1 MSDPSPSSKKIGAS
15 SDISRATPTSN
26 SNINKNAPAP
36 LRQIRF
42 VSSDGQPQTKR
53 RRVTAACRTC
63 RKRKIRCS
71 GEQPVCK
78 TCSDCGH
85 KCLGYNDPDKPEKST
100 VPGSTKNELSQT
112 AYADDGDDDRPLSQ
126 SPTTPRVS
134 LAVPAA
140 PAPNT
145 TKSPQPKTIKLEAPI
160 PLTKDTLNKATR
172 EQDRLAVVA
181 SPESS
186 RTSLSSGHRTHVP
199 YFRYFG
205 PTAIVPGF
213 KQMRSRFMA
222 DLKEKKI
229 DSILVDAVC
238 ALAARFSPHP
248 LLSPPQ
254 ARPIDGEDLQPDLK
268 RSDHGQPF
276 AHRAMTAVVN
286 ALSCPTLSVVQA
298 CLLLAY
304 EEFGS
309 NHDSGLWMYLGIAI
323 RMAQD
328 LGMQKLQGLK
338 HRYGRTGLRP
348 KAIITGQAG
357 KLSVEQSEGAQVPTK
372 RREGGE
378 GSNEDSQR
386 AMEREQVDTFWS
398 VFFLDR
404 VISSGTGRPV
414 TLRDEDIELY
424 FPLQSESI
432 LSNGWPAPFPPLIRI
447 IHLYGRVTDLINA
460 IQEDN
465 HIDAETLKRLAGM
478 ESDLTS
484 IYQRLSPKLHF
495 NTMNF
500 QTYVKAQEGTNFI
513 LLHFWFHTLIV
524 LLHQPT
530 LLNSFGGRI
539 QQLYPNSREL
549 SMSSAK
555 TIADILSFS
564 ELIDAKSFIGNPFTS
579 QPMYIAA
586 CAFLMES
593 AYYSSPSSRSG
604 SPPVLVTDQSS
615 AFTIPNMDSSHSSER
630 KTNTKHSLLASAA
643 KENYQRCYR
652 ALRTLQT
659 YWEGTKYILT
669 VLDQKAKG
677 IGDPLLY
684 TTEEMESTTEV
695 AYAQSLASPNW
706 QPTFQPSIGEV
717 AGKESENQAAQSEMG
732 SPKIDPS
739 QAIGWALTGEINSAQ
754 PNLSLLYQLPA
765 PQLDEGSEGQV
776 PVKQDMTAVE
786 THQTSHSYSQ
796 SMPTYPTHPITNSN
810 ILSPPVPKFSGPGNN
825 NIIASNPY
833 ATTGTGPSHAVYS
846 SALTPSQIA
855 SAYTFSSTSY
865 QPHHHQQESHQPFS
879 AHQYAPSHL
888 SDTLIESQDI
898 DMAAF
903 HNQAEF
909 PFIFSNDF
917 NPYLEYLPPDVI
929 TYFGDSS
936 SSSAAAQQQ
945 FGPTAALLSPDEEQ
959 QQQRRHQ

>member
-1 MSDPSPSSKKIGAS
+1 MSDPSPSSIKIGAS

-36 LRQIRF
+36 PRQIRF

-100 VPGSTKNELSQT
+100 VPGSTRNGLSQT

-145 TKSPQPKTIKLEAPI
+145 TKSPQPKTIKLEGPL

-186 RTSLSSGHRTHVP
+186 TYRKC
-199 YFRYFG
+199 
-205 PTAIVPGF
+205 AD
-213 KQMRSRFMA
+213 RSRFMA

-357 KLSVEQSEGAQVPTK
+357 KLNVEQSEGPQVPTK
-372 RREGGE
+372 RREGDE
-378 GSNEDSQR
+378 GSSEDSQR

-706 QPTFQPSIGEV
+706 QPTLQPSIGEV
-717 AGKESENQAAQSEMG
+717 AGKEAENQAAQFEVG

-776 PVKQDMTAVE
+776 PVKQDMAAVE
-786 THQTSHSYSQ
+786 THQTSHSYRQ
-796 SMPTYPTHPITNSN
+796 SMPTYPSHPTTNSN

-833 ATTGTGPSHAVYS
+833 VTTGTGPSHAVYS

-865 QPHHHQQESHQPFS
+865 QPHHHQQEPHQPFS
-879 AHQYAPSHL
+879 AHPYAPSHL

-936 SSSAAAQQQ
+936 SSSAAATAAQQQ

-959 QQQRRHQ
+959 QRHRR